1 MIPSTFQYKK
11 AASVEEALSL
21 MTKHGDDAK
30 LLAGGH
36 SLIPAMKLRLN
47 APEYLIDVSKI
58 AELKGITEDNGDIV
72 IGAMATHHDIARSEL
87 VQQKLPILAQAAELI
102 GDIQVRNRG
111 TLGGSIA
118 HADPAADWPAVLLAT
133 EAEIVVQSANEKY
146 ATRAK
151 EFFKGFFE
159 TSLGSEEMVTQIRFP
174 IPEHG
179 TKSAYVKF
187 MQPASR
193 FAIVGCAVMLNTNN
207 GTCENVRVA
216 FTGVA
221 DSAFRD
227 KNVENALKGKSA
239 NADNIKAAAS
249 QAAQGVDLMSD
260 HFASEKYRKHLASVY
275 AKRAL
280 MEAVG

>member
-11 AASVEEALSL
+11 AASVEEALAL
-21 MTKHGDDAK
+21 MAEHGDEGQ

-47 APEYLIDVSKI
+47 APGCLIDVSKI
-58 AELKGITEDNGDIV
+58 DALRGITEEGGDIV
-72 IGAMATHHDIARSEL
+72 IGAMATHHDISRSD
-87 VQQKLPILAQAAELI
+87 VVNDKLPMLSQAAELI
-102 GDIQVRNRG
+102 GDIQVRNKG

-133 EAEIVVQSANEKY
+133 EAKIVAQGSKGKRTLSAN
-146 ATRAK
+146 

-159 TSLGSEEMVTQIRFP
+159 TGLEEGEIITQIHIP
-174 IPEHG
+174 IPAAG

-193 FAIVGCAVMLNTNN
+193 FAIVGCAVMVNDSN
-207 GTCENVRVA
+207 GNCEDVRVA

-227 KNVENALKGKSA
+227 ANVENALKGKAAS
-239 NADNIKAAAS
+239 ADNFAAAAKE
-249 QAAQGVDLMSD
+249 AAQGVDIMSD
-260 HFASEKYRKHLASVY
+260 HFASEKYRKHLATVY

-280 MEAVG
+280 VAAVG